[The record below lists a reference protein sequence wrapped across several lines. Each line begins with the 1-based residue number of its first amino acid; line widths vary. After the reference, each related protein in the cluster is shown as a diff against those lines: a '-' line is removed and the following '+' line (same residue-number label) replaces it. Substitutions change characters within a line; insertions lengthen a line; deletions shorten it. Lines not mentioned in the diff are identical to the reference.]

1 MKIKSILL
9 TAVLLCGIPA
19 AFIYTRANFAQ
30 SETIVK
36 AAPAVTPQFSTLKAY
51 ITEIKEALEKDR
63 DQLPA
68 LISKTEQK
76 ALQEK
81 DPAIKAILYSM
92 EADLYN
98 EHYNANRYNIN
109 RRTNIQGFVPS
120 DIREWTSN
128 LYADKIKE
136 LVLKSL
142 TPADVLQQKPAQNY
156 REILES
162 GEDSPQLRPSLFDL
176 LTYRGIQTLST
187 LQQDDAATAAVIN
200 SLYNQLRSFSRKE

>member
-1 MKIKSILL
+1 MVYRRHLFIPGKFCPIGNYCQKPLRQPHLNFRPSRPILQRSKG
-9 TAVLLCGIPA
+9 TG
-19 AFIYTRANFAQ
+19 
-30 SETIVK
+30 
-36 AAPAVTPQFSTLKAY
+36 
-51 ITEIKEALEKDR
+51 KDR

-120 DIREWTSN
+120 DIGV
-128 LYADKIKE
+128 DKQSVCRQDKG
-136 LVLKSL
+136 LVLKSI
-142 TPADVLQQKPAQNY
+142 TPTDVLQQNLQNY

-176 LTYRGIQTLST
+176 LTLENQTLSLFSKT
-187 LQQDDAATAAVIN
+187 TQQQP
-200 SLYNQLRSFSRKE
+200 LL

>member
-1 MKIKSILL
+1 VVYL
-9 TAVLLCGIPA
+9 A

-30 SETIVK
+30 SETTVK
-36 AAPAVTPQFSTLKAY
+36 AAPAATPQSLTLKAY

-63 DQLPA
+63 DQLPG

-136 LVLKSL
+136 LVLKI
-142 TPADVLQQKPAQNY
+142 TY
-156 REILES
+156 S
-162 GEDSPQLRPSLFDL
+162 GRC
-176 LTYRGIQTLST
+176 T
-187 LQQDDAATAAVIN
+187 ATKTCTK
-200 SLYNQLRSFSRKE
+200 LP